1 MNDYNNI
8 ERYLD
13 QLQRPYGFLNFKA
26 QREGSIGMTFDFIK
40 EEAYK
45 RNEFKAK
52 YPEIHRFEKRVID
65 QVVDKNVNKVVKK
78 MGWRKANWLGL
89 TWTLIAFQSITNAFT
104 CFYRADFLTTLVN
117 VLAIMYLN
125 DLDGLD
131 RDHFRWLPL
140 LEFLSIGYDI
150 TWLFIL

>member
-1 MNDYNNI
+1 
-8 ERYLD
+8 
-13 QLQRPYGFLNFKA
+13 
-26 QREGSIGMTFDFIK
+26 
-40 EEAYK
+40 
-45 RNEFKAK
+45 
-52 YPEIHRFEKRVID
+52 
-65 QVVDKNVNKVVKK
+65 

-89 TWTLIAFQSITNAFT
+89 TWTLIAFQSITTACT
-104 CFYRADFLTTLVN
+104 GFYRADFLTTLVN

-140 LEFLSIGYDI
+140 LQFLSIGYDT